1 MKDQEP
7 DVSPPPPEPPPP
19 EPPPQPPQQPAGPAA
34 DELASWR
41 HAWQEPGMPADAA
54 ADAALA
60 ARAERVKRGSRRFG
74 IGLLALTAGELL
86 FSALSIALVGY
97 WVYLEPEPWRWALL
111 VLAVV
116 LVVWA
121 EVFVLRNRRGT
132 YRPRNQ
138 TTQAFVELE
147 WLRAERQLRTIRF
160 TLPFFLIEMAALA
173 ALRLGELSA
182 DPARAARV
190 PALAAELLAITGA
203 TLAVMVPAIYVWY
216 RRVRRKMKELE
227 PLRAAFGSLG
237 RYDGGHL
244 GRNPHDEHEKKTPTR
259 PDPS

>member
-7 DVSPPPPEPPPP
+7 DVSLPPPEPPP
-19 EPPPQPPQQPAGPAA
+19 PAGPAA
-34 DELASWR
+34 DELARWR
-41 HAWQEPGMPADAA
+41 HAWQEPGQPADAA
-54 ADAALA
+54 AGAELA
-60 ARAERVKRGSRRFG
+60 ARAARVKRGSRRFG
-74 IGLLALTAGELL
+74 IGLFALTAGELL
-86 FSALSIALVGY
+86 FSALSIALAGY

-160 TLPFFLIEMAALA
+160 TLPFFLVEMAALA

-203 TLAVMVPAIYVWY
+203 ILAVMAPAIYLWY

-227 PLRAAFGSLG
+227 PLRAAFANLG

-244 GRNPHDEHEKKTPTR
+244 GRSPHDDQHDEKKIPAR
-259 PDPS
+259 PDAP